1 MTDDTTTTP
10 RTRVLTRTER
20 PKLYKVILVNDDFT
34 PREFVITVLRKE
46 FSMGE
51 EQAHRVMMTAHRR
64 GACVVAVFTKD
75 VAETKATRGTEA
87 GRSKGY
93 PLLFTTEPEE

>member
-20 PKLYKVILVNDDFT
+20 PKLYKVILINDDYT
-34 PREFVITVLRKE
+34 PRAFVVTVLRKE
-46 FSMGE
+46 FGMGDA
-51 EQAHRVMMTAHRR
+51 QAHRVMMTAHRR
-64 GACVVAVFTKD
+64 GACVVAVYTKD
-75 VAETKATRGTEA
+75 IAETKATRGTEA